1 MNNKKVLLTGISGYI
16 GNHCAAE
23 LLKQGYRVRG
33 SLRNLSKSEQ
43 VLQAIRTEVDPAD
56 KVEFCQLDLLGNK
69 KGSCAGVPI
78 QKSLENPTDIHSITL
93 YLNPK
98 NQEAYYNFILR
109 CQPQRV
115 IFNPGTENPA
125 LYQLLK
131 KELPNCQIEIAC
143 TLVMLSLNN
152 FKN

>member
-1 MNNKKVLLTGISGYI
+1 MQHYRTIVLGASNKPERYAWK
-16 GNHCAAE
+16 AA
-23 LLKQGYRVRG
+23 KR
-33 SLRNLSKSEQ
+33 
-43 VLQAIRTEVDPAD
+43 LQDASVEVIAI
-56 KVEFCQLDLLGNK
+56 GNK

-93 YLNPK
+93 YLNPE